1 MEYYVQHLK
10 EMMSPVRQSMSPVR
24 PNMSPVGLKMCP
36 VWQDPI
42 WSKGT
47 GPMEPE
53 LVILWNM
60 HMVTILLHGMRK
72 CDWIT

>member
-24 PNMSPVGLKMCP
+24 QSMSPVGLKMCP
-36 VWQDPI
+36 MWQDPI

-53 LVILWNM
+53 LVIYGTCIWKL
-60 HMVTILLHGMRK
+60 HCYMV
-72 CDWIT
+72 